1 VLSAQGEAADGRDFD
16 EEARDMPRHRY
27 RNPRFAPEFLERK
40 LSPSSVTMSA
50 AIVVR
55 LDDPEPLPPHD
66 EPGSPRPIPPDDPTI
81 PVLPG

>member
-1 VLSAQGEAADGRDFD
+1 MA
-16 EEARDMPRHRY
+16 RHRY

-40 LSPSSVTMSA
+40 LSPSGLVTTA

-55 LDDPEPLPPHD
+55 LDDPEPLPPPNL
-66 EPGSPRPIPPDDPTI
+66 PGSPPPIPPTDPTV